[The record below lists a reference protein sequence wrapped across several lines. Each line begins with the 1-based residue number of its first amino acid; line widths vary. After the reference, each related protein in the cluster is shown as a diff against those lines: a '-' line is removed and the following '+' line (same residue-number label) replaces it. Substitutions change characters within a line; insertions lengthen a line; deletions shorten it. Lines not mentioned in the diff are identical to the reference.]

1 METPGQWRWGWRSPR
16 ACRSCSGRGEYFLP
30 FYLRDDET
38 IVDDEK
44 TASPARSFRLCP
56 SSFDPSFPLELNSLA
71 ILRNRFPPPPTVS
84 YVARLLAPYSPSA
97 KEAAFAGLLIAV
109 AGFFSFSQNLVV
121 DGFGECTEMASFSGK
136 NERGE
141 MMNLISNAFF
151 CSRFVTFLAMPRG
164 LVVRSRLPSKKNIHI
179 SSDVAEPAVASA
191 PADAPGPRGKH
202 RYRQILMTSGCE
214 RRRDGTRRTE

>member
-1 METPGQWRWGWRSPR
+1 MPRRGRPRTP
-16 ACRSCSGRGEYFLP
+16 
-30 FYLRDDET
+30 
-38 IVDDEK
+38 
-44 TASPARSFRLCP
+44 P
-56 SSFDPSFPLELNSLA
+56 SH
-71 ILRNRFPPPPTVS
+71 IPPPPSSRSERGGGNRNAGTEPS
-84 YVARLLAPYSPSA
+84 QGWRRPRSRRRSGSSTRDGAAPPSACLAPYSPSA

-164 LVVRSRLPSKKNIHI
+164 LVRSRLPSKKNIHI

>member
-1 METPGQWRWGWRSPR
+1 MMKKRRLRPVLFGFVRRPSTPLFLLNSTH
-16 ACRSCSGRGEYFLP
+16 LP
-30 FYLRDDET
+30 F
-38 IVDDEK
+38 
-44 TASPARSFRLCP
+44 F
-56 SSFDPSFPLELNSLA
+56 A
-71 ILRNRFPPPPTVS
+71 IDSPPPPTVS

-164 LVVRSRLPSKKNIHI
+164 LVVRSRLPSKKKHTHI
-179 SSDVAEPAVASA
+179 
-191 PADAPGPRGKH
+191 
-202 RYRQILMTSGCE
+202 Q
-214 RRRDGTRRTE
+214 